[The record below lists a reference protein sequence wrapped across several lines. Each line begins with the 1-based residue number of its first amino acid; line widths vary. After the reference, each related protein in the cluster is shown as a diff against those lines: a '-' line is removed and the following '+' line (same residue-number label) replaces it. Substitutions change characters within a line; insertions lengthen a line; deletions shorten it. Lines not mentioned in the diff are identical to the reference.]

1 MNTMLDSWR
10 KTVRAE
16 LDTEVKAVREAVSEA
31 RQNVRDNGVGFS
43 LDSLKENLT
52 GNGNGNG
59 GNGNGHANG
68 SGLVGHRKADRP
80 VWEEA
85 RPWHA
90 SHRLAI
96 LTALSL
102 FFVVFVLFTLVGGHK
117 AKTAKPGVL
126 YPDRLG
132 RKASDIEMHVGDTHA
147 VGDIAVRVS
156 RVDRSGDIELAP
168 SKTNTDT
175 DNPVKEAGDGK
186 TWVEVA
192 VDIKNVAK
200 ANRTVGVGAFRV
212 ETANGQLLKAT
223 NLPIEDRF
231 VPSELVPGGTTSGTL
246 LFEVPDE
253 TGDYLIFQ
261 PAVIGA
267 GRVVVSLDDG

>member
-1 MNTMLDSWR
+1 MNTMLDNWR
-10 KTVRAE
+10 RTVRDE
-16 LDTEVKAVREAVSEA
+16 LDTEVKTVREAVTEA
-31 RQNVRDNGVGFS
+31 RQNVRDNGVGLS
-43 LDSLKENLT
+43 LESLRENL
-52 GNGNGNG
+52 GVGGNG
-59 GNGNGHANG
+59 GNGDGG
-68 SGLVGHRKADRP
+68 VGQAPGRRARRERP

-90 SHRLAI
+90 RHRLAI
-96 LTALSL
+96 LTGLSMA
-102 FFVVFVLFTLVGGHK
+102 FVVFGLLMLTGGHK
-117 AKTAKPGVL
+117 ADKAKPGVL

-132 RKASDIEMHVGDTHA
+132 RKASDVEMHVGDTHA
-147 VGDIAVRVS
+147 VGDIALKVNS
-156 RVDRSGDIELAP
+156 VDRSGDIELAP
-168 SKTNTDT
+168 SKTNTEA

-186 TWVEVA
+186 TWVEVS

-212 ETANGQLLKAT
+212 ETANGQLLKST

-261 PAVIGA
+261 PAVLGA
-267 GRVVVSLDDG
+267 ARVVVSLDDN